1 MAHPRPSL
9 PPGPWLVVGLA
20 RSGVAAGRALA
31 ERGEEVSGVDAGHP
45 PLDAPGFP
53 VRLGVDGLDELDR
66 AAAVIKS
73 PGVPREAPVIAEARR
88 RGMTVIGELELA
100 WRLLGDRAW
109 VVVTGTNGK
118 TTTTEL
124 LGAIYREAGLPHAV
138 VGNVGTAAT
147 ALAGTPLAPEA
158 TIIAEASSFQLEDTE
173 ALAPEAAALLNLE
186 PDHLDRHGTFED
198 YREAKLR
205 AFVRQGPEDV
215 AYAPPEIEL
224 PGLARRVEAPALR
237 AEEVRLRGPH
247 NLANARAAAALALAR
262 GVDPAAVR
270 AALRTFAGVA
280 HRLEEV
286 AERDG
291 VLYVNDSKATNVA
304 STLVAL
310 RAFTGRPVH
319 VLLGGKGKSQDFT
332 PLREALGT
340 ATAYA
345 FGEDAD
351 QLPGE
356 RFATLDEALA
366 AARANACAG
375 DVILLSPACTS
386 FDQFKDFEARGEHFR
401 ALVRQD

>member
-1 MAHPRPSL
+1 MSHQRPPL

-31 ERGEEVSGVDAGHP
+31 ERGEEVPGVDAGHP
-45 PLDAPGFP
+45 PLDEPGFP

-66 AAAVIKS
+66 AGAVVKS

-88 RGMTVIGELELA
+88 RGTAVIGELELA
-100 WRLLGDRAW
+100 WRLLGERAW

-237 AEEVRLRGPH
+237 AGEGRLGGPH
-247 NLANARAAAALALAR
+247 NLRTARAAPRRCDCPAPTTPPTPGPPRRSRWPAGSTPPRSARRCARSPASRTASRRSPSATACSTSTTPRRPTSPPRSSPCARSR
-262 GVDPAAVR
+262 GVPC
-270 AALRTFAGVA
+270 T
-280 HRLEEV
+280 
-286 AERDG
+286 
-291 VLYVNDSKATNVA
+291 SC
-304 STLVAL
+304 S
-310 RAFTGRPVH
+310 
-319 VLLGGKGKSQDFT
+319 
-332 PLREALGT
+332 
-340 ATAYA
+340 
-345 FGEDAD
+345 
-351 QLPGE
+351 
-356 RFATLDEALA
+356 
-366 AARANACAG
+366 AARARARTSPRCARRSAPPRRTRSARTPTSCPASA
-375 DVILLSPACTS
+375 SPRSTRRS
-386 FDQFKDFEARGEHFR
+386 RRRGPTR
-401 ALVRQD
+401 APAT

>member
-1 MAHPRPSL
+1 MAPPRPSL

-31 ERGEEVSGVDAGHP
+31 ERGEEGSGVDAGAP

-247 NLANARAAAALALAR
+247 SLANARAAAALALAR
-262 GVDPAAVR
+262 GVDPAAVAR
-270 AALRTFAGVA
+270 ALRTFAGVA

-310 RAFTGRPVH
+310 RAFRDRRVH
-319 VLLGGKGKSQDFT
+319 LLLGGRGKGQDFA
-332 PLREALGT
+332 PLRAALADGDV
-340 ATAYA
+340 TAYA
-345 FGEDAD
+345 FGEEAA
-351 QLPGE
+351 QLPGA
-356 RFATLDEALA
+356 RFATLDEALEAARA
-366 AARANACAG
+366 AARPG
-375 DVILLSPACTS
+375 DV
-386 FDQFKDFEARGEHFR
+386 
-401 ALVRQD
+401 